1 MLRNLGF
8 ITTMKRTVF
17 LFAVTIAATVAAMA
31 QTSFSEPTTLY
42 ILHSSG
48 NHLEMGT
55 DNGGWIEAS
64 TKSSPQK
71 MVIVPDGKGYY
82 NIQVSGKEMFLSK
95 AGEWNTK
102 FIADSSLDEAKFTIE
117 QGMSAFVKLRCKAN
131 NGYLGTDS
139 NDGHQKVY
147 SNKDGSDIKHLWYF
161 STKVDATPPTDTLTY
176 MINPQL
182 VRQHF
187 DGWGVSLCWWAGQ
200 CGKWSDS
207 KITEIIKWLTSPTGL
222 NYSHFRYNIGGGDDP
237 ENRHCDLHH
246 MGRGKGLRAEMEG
259 FKDFSGDEYHWD
271 RDAAQRK
278 IMLKIKELR
287 PDAVFEAFSNSC
299 PYYMTYSGCVSGNAD
314 GGKDNLKPEYYEEF
328 AHYLVDVCKHYKD
341 EYGIEF
347 KTLEPFNESVTG
359 FWYANGPQ
367 EGCHFDYQSQI
378 NFIRVLEPILKAS
391 GLNTVI
397 SASDETNVGLSV
409 EGFKQYKNAG
419 VLSKVGQWNTHT
431 YSGSNADRAR
441 LAFLAH
447 QAKKPLWMSETG
459 SGGNGIGGNLSLAQ
473 RLIDDM
479 RYIQPE
485 AWIDWQYMEE
495 ANDQWCT
502 IRGSFAD
509 QTYAKVKNYY
519 VRQQCTRF
527 IKHGYDIITSPC
539 SKSLAAV
546 NASRDTLVLVVLN
559 EGANA
564 VHNIDLSLFSD
575 LPALSSIKAY
585 RTSANENLVSTKNG
599 ITLNGSDLKVVMP
612 AQSIMTFI
620 IPAHSTKVTATDLLR
635 DGCEYLI
642 IPRHETTRAVTATA
656 SKVTIQDIDYGD
668 AQRWTLSDLGNGT
681 YGFKN
686 ALGLRLTAHRS
697 SSSSSLTAQKS
708 EASEQDFY
716 IDTVDYPYYKIL
728 ASKGHSHG
736 FDLTNES
743 TAAGTTV
750 NIWQYQDSNT
760 TPIHRQWMLFPLA
773 APQQQNSIEETLMP
787 SDVTATATSKK
798 IYDLSGRRID
808 NRQSLSKG
816 IYIVRGKKVVVR

>member
-1 MLRNLGF
+1 MN
-8 ITTMKRTVF
+8 KRF
-17 LFAVTIAATVAAMA
+17 LLLVVAALTLSA
-31 QTSFSEPTTLY
+31 AFSQITFSEATTLY
-42 ILHSSG
+42 LLHSSG
-48 NHLEMGT
+48 NHIECGS
-55 DNGGWIEAS
+55 DDGGWIEAP
-64 TKSSPQK
+64 TKGSPQQ
-71 MVIVPDGKGYY
+71 MTLTPAGQGYY
-82 NIQVSGKEMFLSK
+82 TIQVAGQQKYLSL
-95 AGEWNTK
+95 AGQWNSK
-102 FIADSSLDEAKFTIE
+102 FIASATGDEAKWAIE
-117 QGMSAFVKLRCKAN
+117 QGMGQYVKLRCKAN
-131 NGYLGTDS
+131 DKYLGTDS
-139 NDGHQKVY
+139 NDAHQKVFTDK
-147 SNKDGSDIKHLWYF
+147 SGSDMKHQWYF
-161 STKVDATPPTDTLTY
+161 SNNVRETPPTDTLSY
-176 MINPQL
+176 MVAPQV

-200 CGKWSDS
+200 CGKWTDQ
-207 KITEIIKWLTSPTGL
+207 KIDQIVDWLVSPTGL
-222 NYSHFRYNIGGGDDP
+222 NYTHFRYNIGGGDDP
-237 ENRHCDLHH
+237 ENRHCDPHH

-278 IMLKIKELR
+278 IMLKIREKR

-347 KTLEPFNESVTG
+347 KTLEPFNESVTN

-367 EGCHFDYQSQI
+367 EGCHFDYQSQVK
-378 NFIRVLEPILKAS
+378 FIRVLEPILRAS

-431 YSGSNADRAR
+431 YQASNADRAR
-441 LAFLAH
+441 LALLAH
-447 QAKKPLWMSETG
+447 QAQMPLWMSETG
-459 SGGNGIGGNLSLAQ
+459 SGGNGIGGNLALAQ

-502 IRGSFAD
+502 IQGSFAN
-509 QTYAKVKNYY
+509 QTFKKVKNYY

-527 IKHGYDIITSPC
+527 IRHGYDIIASPC
-539 SKSLAAV
+539 PQSLAAV
-546 NASRDTLVLVVLN
+546 NAQRDTLVLVVLN
-559 EGANA
+559 EGAKA
-564 VHNIDLSLFSD
+564 VHRIDLSLFST
-575 LPALSSIKAY
+575 LPSLADIKAY
-585 RTSANENLVSTKNG
+585 RTSANENLANTKSG
-599 ITLNGSDLKVVMP
+599 ITLDGTMLQVVMP
-612 AQSIMTFI
+612 LQSIVTLV
-620 IPAHSTKVTATDLLR
+620 IPAHSPATQPDELLA

-642 IPRHETTRAVTATA
+642 IPRHETTRAITATG
-656 SKVTIQDIDYGD
+656 SKATIEDINYGD
-668 AQRWTLSDLGNGT
+668 AQRWRLKDMGNGT
-681 YGFKN
+681 YSLQN

-697 SSSSSLTAQKS
+697 NGSSSLTAQKA

-716 IDTVDYPYYKIL
+716 IDVVDYPFYKIL
-728 ASKGHSHG
+728 ASRGRTHG
-736 FDLTNES
+736 FDLSNES

-750 NIWQYQDSNT
+750 TVWQYQDSNP

-773 APQQQNSIEETLMP
+773 DPQTAAAIDDVQTTAQRRNDP
-787 SDVTATATSKK
+787 SAHQL
-798 IYDLSGRRID
+798 YDLAGRRI
-808 NRQSLSKG
+808 NAERLPKG
-816 IYIVRGKKVVVR
+816 IYISGGRKVVR